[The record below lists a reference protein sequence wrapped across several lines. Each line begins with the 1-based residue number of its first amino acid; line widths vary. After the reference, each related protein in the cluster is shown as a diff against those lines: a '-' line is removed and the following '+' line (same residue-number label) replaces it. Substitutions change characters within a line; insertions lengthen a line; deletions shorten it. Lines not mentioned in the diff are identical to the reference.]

1 MNGNSD
7 LETTVLGC
15 GALSRGEVPL
25 CQKDPLDGE
34 GVTELSMCRCE
45 TCHEHNQAVKK
56 EMINRLHRF
65 EITMRLASLGCGDV
79 SRRISNRRLQVQ
91 MSETR

>member
-1 MNGNSD
+1 MNRNSD
-7 LETTVLGC
+7 RETTVLGC

-25 CQKDPLDGE
+25 CQKDPLDDERFAG
-34 GVTELSMCRCE
+34 LSMCRCE

-65 EITMRLASLGCGDV
+65 EITMRLASLGCGDE
-79 SRRISNRRLQVQ
+79 SRRIQNHRLKVQ